1 MSKKNNKTDVIMTE
15 RQRAEAKEAKSL
27 KIMTFSFVVIV
38 VLCLSILVGSITIN
52 PIKNV
57 IYRNTDA
64 LTIGNETLTAVELNY
79 FYVDAISQYLQ
90 NLQSYYG
97 DYWYLFSGIDTT
109 KALDKQ
115 TTTYKDE
122 NDKDVTKTWADYFL
136 EIAIENA
143 TSTYELYRM
152 AQEAKFTLPDT
163 VQSSINSTMLTMSFY
178 ASYYGFKSMDAYL
191 ANSYGNG
198 ATEES
203 YRAYY
208 TMCQTA
214 TEYYSHYAESLD
226 YDEESIRAYEREE
239 DRLANYNSYTY
250 NYYLFSATAFRE
262 GGKKDDKG
270 NMTYTDE
277 EKQAAIETAKK
288 LADELAA
295 GTYEDVEAFDKALND
310 ILKAYEESK
319 KVATSAEETTAPSN
333 PTNPSEP
340 TDPTT
345 PSTPSEDN
353 KEDDK
358 TEEDNKEEDKNK
370 KSSTKADDILGSKA
384 NSLFLEWLAEAE
396 RTEGNL
402 KVFEYSTGEG
412 DNKVING
419 YYVVRYE
426 STNDNMYKLVNVR
439 HLLVKFEGGK
449 YNSTTGNTTYTDAE
463 KKKAKTEAERLL
475 KLWEEGEK
483 TEESLI
489 ELIKKNSDDGNA
501 STGGLYEDI
510 VPGQMVDSFNDWC
523 FDAERKTGDYG
534 IVETE
539 YGYHIMYF
547 SGHSE
552 TMYRNFLITNDMRT
566 EDAQEWHEDLIAKA
580 QVNLLTDK
588 YVDKGMK
595 LS

>member
-1 MSKKNNKTDVIMTE
+1 MSKKNNKTDVVMTE

-38 VLCLSILVGSITIN
+38 VLCLSILIGSVTIN

-79 FYVDAISQYLQ
+79 FYIDAISQYLN

-97 DYWYLFSGIDTT
+97 DYWYLFSGMDTT
-109 KALDKQ
+109 KPLDEQ
-115 TTTYKDE
+115 TTTYEDE
-122 NDKDVTKTWADYFL
+122 DGNKITKTWADYFL
-136 EIAIENA
+136 EIAVQNA

-152 AQEAKFTLPDT
+152 AQEAKYTLSDST
-163 VQSSINSTMLTMSFY
+163 LSSINSTLLTMTFY

-191 ANSYGNG
+191 VNSYGNG
-198 ATEES
+198 ATEET

-208 TMCQTA
+208 TMCKTA
-214 TEYYSHYAESLD
+214 TEYYSHYAESLE
-226 YDEESIRAYEREE
+226 YDEEAIRAFDREE
-239 DRLANYNSYTY
+239 DHLGLYSSYTY
-250 NYYLFSATAFRE
+250 NYYLFSATSFRE
-262 GGKKDDKG
+262 GGTKDEKG
-270 NMTYTDE
+270 NVTYSDE
-277 EKQAAIETAKK
+277 EKKAAIEVAKK

-295 GTYEDVEAFDKALND
+295 GTYADVEAFDKALNE
-310 ILKAYEESK
+310 ILKAYEDSK
-319 KVATSAEETTAPSN
+319 KVATSAEETTAPTDTTN
-333 PTNPSEP
+333 PTE
-340 TDPTT
+340 

-353 KEDDK
+353 KNEGTTDDK
-358 TEEDNKEEDKNK
+358 KEEDKNK
-370 KSSTKADDILGSKA
+370 KSSTKADDVLGSST
-384 NSLFLEWLAEAE
+384 NSLFREWLFETERAE
-396 RTEGNL
+396 GDL
-402 KVFEYSTGEG
+402 KVFEYASGEG
-412 DNKVING
+412 DNKVVNG

-426 STNDNMYKLVNVR
+426 KNNDNMYKLVNVR

-449 YNSTTGNTTYTDAE
+449 YNSTTGTTTYTDAE

-483 TEESLI
+483 TEESMI
-489 ELIKKNSDDGNA
+489 ELIKKNSKDGNA

-510 VPGQMVDSFNDWC
+510 YPNQMVETFNDWC
-523 FDAERKTGDYG
+523 FDAERKSGDYG

-547 SGHSE
+547 SSYSD
-552 TMYRNFLITNDMRT
+552 TLYRNFLITNDMRT
-566 EDAQEWHEDLIAKA
+566 EDAQAWHDDLVSKA
-580 QVNLLTDK
+580 VVTLLTDK